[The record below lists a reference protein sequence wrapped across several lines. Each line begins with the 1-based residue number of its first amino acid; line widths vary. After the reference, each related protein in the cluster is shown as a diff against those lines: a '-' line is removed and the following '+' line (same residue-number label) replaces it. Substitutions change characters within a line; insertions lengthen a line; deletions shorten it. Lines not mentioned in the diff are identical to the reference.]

1 MYLKWQGQFWRACCS
16 SASSASDG
24 AAERALCWWLLGAGL
39 CCCSLTAQQA
49 DVGDALADPTGRET
63 TPCCIP
69 GLAGKNGRRG
79 CSDGRRRLEAHPSS
93 CTQKKCLLG
102 ALWRKS
108 SVSIPF
114 PCYLLLRQLAQSVC
128 HSPGFCW
135 AVCRPVRAVP
145 IHVWD
150 FTFFSGPVSVKT
162 CHSGMTATLFSSCH
176 CSCCKQ

>member
-24 AAERALCWWLLGAGL
+24 AAARTLCWWLLGAGL
-39 CCCSLTAQQA
+39 RCCSPTAQQA

-69 GLAGKNGRRG
+69 HSAGENGRRG
-79 CSDGRRRLEAHPSS
+79 CSDGRRRLEARPSS
-93 CTQKKCLLG
+93 CALKKCLSG

-108 SVSIPF
+108 SISVPF
-114 PCYLLLRQLAQSVC
+114 HAT
-128 HSPGFCW
+128 FCW

-176 CSCCKQ
+176 YSCCKQ

>member
-24 AAERALCWWLLGAGL
+24 AAARTLCWWLLGAGL
-39 CCCSLTAQQA
+39 RCCSPTAQQA

-69 GLAGKNGRRG
+69 HSAGENGRRG
-79 CSDGRRRLEAHPSS
+79 CSDGRRRLEARPSS
-93 CTQKKCLLG
+93 CALKKCLSG

-108 SVSIPF
+108 SISVPF
-114 PCYLLLRQLAQSVC
+114 PCYLLLQQLQAGLGCS
-128 HSPGFCW
+128 
-135 AVCRPVRAVP
+135 

-176 CSCCKQ
+176 YSCCKQ